1 MVPARI
7 LGYTL
12 FAKFPPAASEFFSAR
27 QILVTGF
34 NNARGEHSHLSS
46 PTPVPALGSFPD
58 LGGCFLSDRKG
69 FIIVTGSS
77 WLISNGRITDPA
89 NEIDRIAD
97 LLIVD
102 GVIAGIGTGLAS
114 SGEVFDATGMIV
126 SPGWIDVHVHLR
138 VPGFEQK
145 ETIASGTA
153 AAAAGGFTA
162 VACMPNTKPALD
174 SPAVLNELAET
185 VAREGLVRV
194 FPIASIT
201 QGRTGQEAVDFDAVV
216 AAGAIGWSDDGDT
229 TADSLIMRRALE
241 ASKRLN
247 RPVIVHC
254 EDKAIAHG
262 SMHEGDV
269 SRRLGIS
276 GIPAAAEEIIIA
288 RDLMLAE
295 LTGGWLHVCHV
306 STGRGAGLIAEAK
319 KRGVRVTAEVMP
331 HHLAMSDEWVGGSR
345 TLHNTAELDVPPAEP
360 GSPNTKV
367 NPPLRPIAD
376 TIALLEALKAGVFD
390 CLGTDHAPHEA
401 ATKQDTDFEHA
412 AMGLSGSEFAFPLT
426 WALVRAGHLSKP
438 ELIRLWTTAPAAI
451 LRENM
456 GTLTTGCSADVS
468 VFDPDHI
475 WTVSA
480 STLKTKSPN
489 TPLLGRE
496 LRGRAMLTLV
506 AGKDVHRA

>member
-1 MVPARI
+1 M
-7 LGYTL
+7 
-12 FAKFPPAASEFFSAR
+12 
-27 QILVTGF
+27 
-34 NNARGEHSHLSS
+34 
-46 PTPVPALGSFPD
+46 
-58 LGGCFLSDRKG
+58 
-69 FIIVTGSS
+69 TGSN
-77 WLISNGRITDPA
+77 WLISNGRIIDPS
-89 NEIDRIAD
+89 NDIDRIAD
-97 LLIVD
+97 LKIVD
-102 GVIAGIGTGLAS
+102 GVVAEIGTGLEG
-114 SGEVFDATGMIV
+114 SGDVFDATGMIV
-126 SPGWIDVHVHLR
+126 TPGWIDVHVHLR
-138 VPGFEQK
+138 VPGYEQK

-174 SPAVLNELAET
+174 SSVVLHDLADT
-185 VAREGLVRV
+185 VDREGLVRV

-201 QGRTGQEAVDFDAVV
+201 QGRTGQEAVDFDAVI

-229 TADSLIMRRALE
+229 TADSLIMRHALE

-269 SRRLGIS
+269 SHRLGLS

-306 STGRGAGLIAEAK
+306 STGRGAELIAEAK

-345 TLHNTAELDVPPAEP
+345 SLHNTVEPDVSVAKP

-376 TIALLEALKAGVFD
+376 TIALLDALKAGVFD

-426 WALVRAGHLSKP
+426 WALVRAGHLTER
-438 ELIRLWTTAPAAI
+438 ELIRLWTTAPATI
-451 LRENM
+451 LRKIL
-456 GTLTTGCSADVS
+456 GTLTLGTSADVS
-468 VFDPDHI
+468 VFDPERT
-475 WTVSA
+475 WTVSS
-480 STLKTKSPN
+480 STL
-489 TPLLGRE
+489 
-496 LRGRAMLTLV
+496 
-506 AGKDVHRA
+506 